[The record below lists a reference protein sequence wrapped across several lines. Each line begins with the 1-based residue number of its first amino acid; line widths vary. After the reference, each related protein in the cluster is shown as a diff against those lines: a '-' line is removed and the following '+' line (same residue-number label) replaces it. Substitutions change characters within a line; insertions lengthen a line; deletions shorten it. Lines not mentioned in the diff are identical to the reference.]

1 MAVGRQAQVSFV
13 IAWDVICGWQIE
25 GNFARSALDLLVD
38 VMARAGVP
46 GRGVSLV
53 VILIRSG
60 LLICKHPL
68 SGVHSARPEVAS
80 ADGFR
85 RILINSQTGAAE
97 FDDLTLLYV
106 LLKDLTVIY
115 FDTFNSSFSHLLLV
129 NSLRPSSVVPIC
141 RLPT

>member
-60 LLICKHPL
+60 LLICKQPL
-68 SGVHSARPEVAS
+68 SGVHSARPGVAL
-80 ADGFR
+80 ADGFP

-97 FDDLTLLYV
+97 FDDSPSSKSFSNILQLY
-106 LLKDLTVIY
+106 I
-115 FDTFNSSFSHLLLV
+115 FGTFNSSFSHLLLV
-129 NSLRPSSVVPIC
+129 NSLRLSSAVPIC